1 MTSHLLKEVRDR
13 VLSPGPFAQWRH
25 EAASNQA
32 RSVLRNLLP
41 SAQAVE
47 AHCASLSAAVGGDL
61 REDTRR
67 VAFAIMQNLHP
78 IVEAIDTDAGLYLG
92 NAVTALRKVGAD
104 V

>member
-1 MTSHLLKEVRDR
+1 MSHLIKEVKRR
-13 VLSPGPFAQWRH
+13 VLAPGPFAQWKH
-25 EAASNQA
+25 EASNQA
-32 RSVLRNLLP
+32 RPDLANLLP
-41 SAQAVE
+41 SARAGTAQCESLVAV
-47 AHCASLSAAVGGDL
+47 VGGGL

-92 NAVTALRKVGAD
+92 NAVEALRKVGAD